1 MLGKRKKSI
10 RNVLQMKEKTL
21 IEMKSKVEAMTRV
34 LQHVINEMGRLTELT
49 VGTLEA
55 VKLMPGYEEAIE
67 QLKEQVEKS
76 KEEVNGVIE
85 QDTK

>member
-1 MLGKRKKSI
+1 
-10 RNVLQMKEKTL
+10 MKEKTL
-21 IEMKSKVEAMTRV
+21 IEMKGKVEAMTRV

-76 KEEVNGVIE
+76 KEDMNGVIE